1 MSVAKT
7 LVSALTAA
15 SVVVGSLASLS
26 SAASANDDRHNGYG
40 NTYGNSSYGEPRVNR
55 WRDFDRHP
63 SNYEYRHDGD
73 EGHQY
78 RHRDH
83 TGRNVALGVFA
94 TVLGLAI
101 AAESSRVGHQYYG
114 ERD

>member
-1 MSVAKT
+1 MSMAKT
-7 LVSALTAA
+7 LVSAVTAA
-15 SVVVGSLASLS
+15 SVVVASLASLS
-26 SAASANDDRHNGYG
+26 TAASAHDYRHNGYG
-40 NTYGNSSYGEPRVNR
+40 NTYGNSAYDQPRVNR
-55 WRDFDRHP
+55 WGDVDSRP
-63 SNYEYRHDGD
+63 SNYEYRQDGD

-101 AAESSRVGHQYYG
+101 AAESSRVGHGYYG

>member
-1 MSVAKT
+1 MSMVKT
-7 LVSALTAA
+7 LVSAVTAA

-26 SAASANDDRHNGYG
+26 SAANAHDYRN
-40 NTYGNSSYGEPRVNR
+40 NTYGNSSYGQPRINR
-55 WRDFDRHP
+55 WGDFDRHP

-73 EGHQY
+73 EGHAY

-101 AAESSRVGHQYYG
+101 AAESSRVGHDYYG

>member
-1 MSVAKT
+1 MSKAKT
-7 LVSALTAA
+7 LVATILAATIAAGSSIPLSAT
-15 SVVVGSLASLS
+15 
-26 SAASANDDRHNGYG
+26 ASAHGWNNRSS
-40 NTYGNSSYGEPRVNR
+40 GNSEYSPRVNR
-55 WRDFDRHP
+55 WGDVDRNP
-63 SNYEYRHDGD
+63 SNYEYRNEGN
-73 EGHQY
+73 EGHEY

-101 AAESSRVGHQYYG
+101 AAESNRVSHDYYG